1 MDAAVRFW
9 AGTPDARRKALLPFL
24 WLAFADQGQIY
35 GNRDYGNNMDVANRW
50 AFSYPGY
57 NEMFTGRPD
66 NWRIFSNRKIHNPN
80 KNLLEFFQQQPHL
93 RDKVAAFTSWDAFP
107 YILNARRAGIPVN
120 SGKENRRPR
129 PHNRHLPPGK
139 FDDPFTWSA
148 AMAYIYEQRPHVIY
162 IGLNATDLLGHAGNY
177 PAYLGAAHQFDQYL
191 DELWTYL
198 QQDSMYRRKS
208 TLIVT
213 TDHGRG
219 GKTIRRWMEHN
230 RHLSGSSKS
239 GWAPWVPMS
248 LYWGGTYTQAIVAKA
263 ICTDGRAPAGIR
275 ISARAE
281 SCSGDCYDSTCLRE
295 VNKSSRRATILRG
308 GGGGGGG
315 GGPAAARARRAG
327 GGAGRGPGGGGGG
340 GGRGGG
346 GPGPAARGG
355 GGRRPPAAGRRGA
368 AGPGGR
374 GAGGGRAPGGGGA
387 GGGGAAPG
395 GRGGPPGGG
404 PRPAGRG
411 AVNAGP
417 PPRRRNECLPE
428 PVCGFRAGIFYAE
441 RVFLSKA
448 LIF

>member
-1 MDAAVRFW
+1 MKNIFHLLLLSSLSFILITWWSPRSLNGENIPAVAAERESGKYSTAPEAEPATRYLFMVTTDGLRWQELFSGADSALLFDPASRALDTLDAAVRFW

-24 WLAFADQGQIY
+24 WSAFADQGQIY

-230 RHLSGSSKS
+230 RHLSGSEQIWL
-239 GWAPWVPMS
+239 GAMGPDVPV
-248 LYWGGTYTQAIVAKA
+248 LGEVRTPGQLWQKQFAQTAAHLLGLEFQR
-263 ICTDGRAPAGIR
+263 GRKVAPAI
-275 ISARAE
+275 
-281 SCSGDCYDSTCLRE
+281 
-295 VNKSSRRATILRG
+295 ATIQLKPKG
-308 GGGGGGG
+308 G
-315 GGPAAARARRAG
+315 
-327 GGAGRGPGGGGGG
+327 
-340 GGRGGG
+340 
-346 GPGPAARGG
+346 
-355 GGRRPPAAGRRGA
+355 
-368 AGPGGR
+368 
-374 GAGGGRAPGGGGA
+374 
-387 GGGGAAPG
+387 
-395 GRGGPPGGG
+395 
-404 PRPAGRG
+404 
-411 AVNAGP
+411 
-417 PPRRRNECLPE
+417 
-428 PVCGFRAGIFYAE
+428 
-441 RVFLSKA
+441 K
-448 LIF
+448 